1 VDNTPPEEKYKDQI
15 VSLENMGF
23 VDKAANINALKATN
37 GNVEAAIE
45 RLLQKWLF
53 DINHSVL
60 IILSFNW

>member
-45 RLLQKWLF
+45 RLLQK
-53 DINHSVL
+53 
-60 IILSFNW
+60 